1 MGGDPSPDPARPPT
15 PGTGVG
21 LRTPHVAEILDTRP
35 DLDFFELLTDNHLCD
50 GGYARQQ
57 AYLVREHYPVSL
69 HCVGMSLGGTDPLD
83 FTYLD
88 KIKTLARELEPMHIS
103 DHLCWTS
110 CHSHHAHDLLP
121 LPYTEE
127 AVRHIS
133 RRIRDIQDY
142 LETTLVVENVSSYLE
157 FEASGMS
164 EWEFLAAV
172 AGESGSR
179 ILLDLNNI
187 HVSHCNNGADAG
199 EYIDNIPLDRV
210 AEIHLAGF
218 EPRGEYLLDAHN
230 NKVSEPVWALYRQV
244 TEKNPSIPTLIEWDN
259 DLPPFEVLLH
269 EAGKARAIQLQA
281 ANVQD

>member
-1 MGGDPSPDPARPPT
+1 MGGGPSPGPAKLRT
-15 PGTGVG
+15 PATGVG
-21 LRTPHVAEILDTRP
+21 FRAPHAAEILQTRP

-57 AYLVREHYPVSL
+57 AHLIREHYPVSL
-69 HCVGMSLGGTDPLD
+69 HCVGMSLGGADPLD
-83 FTYLD
+83 FAYLE
-88 KIKTLARELEPMHIS
+88 KIKALAKELEPMHIS

-110 CHSHHAHDLLP
+110 YQSHHAHDLLP

-127 AVRHIS
+127 AVHHVS

-157 FEASGMS
+157 FAASDLD

-172 AGESGSR
+172 AEESGSQ

-187 HVSHCNNGADAG
+187 HVSHYNNGTDAG
-199 EYIDNIPLDRV
+199 EYIENIPLDRV

-218 EPRGEYLLDAHN
+218 EHKGEYLLDAHN
-230 NKVSEPVWALYRQV
+230 NRVSEPVWQLYRQI
-244 TEKNPSIPTLIEWDN
+244 TKKTASIPTLIEWDN
-259 DLPPFEVLLH
+259 DLPPFATLLG
-269 EAGKARAIQLQA
+269 EAGKARDIQSQA
-281 ANVQD
+281 ADARN

>member
-1 MGGDPSPDPARPPT
+1 M
-15 PGTGVG
+15 G
-21 LRTPHVAEILDTRP
+21 LRSPHVKEIIETRP
-35 DLDFFELLTDNHLCD
+35 NLDFFELLTDNHLCD

-57 AYLVREHYPVSL
+57 AYLIREHYPVSL

-110 CHSHHAHDLLP
+110 YQSHHAHDLLP

-127 AVRHIS
+127 AVHHVS
-133 RRIRDIQDY
+133 RRIRNIQDY

-157 FEASGMS
+157 FAASELN
-164 EWEFLAAV
+164 EWEFLATV
-172 AGESGSR
+172 AEESGSQ

-187 HVSHCNNGADAG
+187 HVSHYNNGTDAV
-199 EYIDNIPLDRV
+199 EYIENIPLDRV

-218 EPRGEYLLDAHN
+218 EHKGEYLLDAHN
-230 NKVSEPVWALYRQV
+230 NRVSDPVWELYRQI
-244 TEKNPSIPTLIEWDN
+244 TKKTLSIPTLIEWDN
-259 DLPPFEVLLH
+259 DLPPLETLLC
-269 EAGKARAIQLQA
+269 EAGKARGIQSQA
-281 ANVQD
+281 ANARN

>member
-1 MGGDPSPDPARPPT
+1 MERGPLQGPATPPT
-15 PGTGVG
+15 PRTGVG
-21 LRTPHVAEILDTRP
+21 LRSPHVKEIIQTRP

-57 AYLVREHYPVSL
+57 AYLIREHYPVSL
-69 HCVGMSLGGTDPLD
+69 HCVGMSLGGTDPTD

-88 KIKTLARELEPMHIS
+88 KIKTLAKELEPMHIS

-110 CHSHHAHDLLP
+110 CRSHHAHDLLP

-127 AVRHIS
+127 AVQHVS
-133 RRIRDIQDY
+133 QRIRDIQEH

-157 FEASGMS
+157 FEASAMS

-172 AGESGSR
+172 AEESGSR

-187 HVSHCNNGADAG
+187 HVSHYNNGTDAG
-199 EYIDNIPLDRV
+199 EYIENIALDQV

-218 EPRGEYLLDAHN
+218 EHKGEYLLDAHN
-230 NKVSEPVWALYRQV
+230 NRVSEPVWALYRKLL
-244 TEKNPSIPTLIEWDN
+244 EKTTDIPTLIEWDN
-259 DLPPFEVLLH
+259 DLPPFATLLG
-269 EAGKARAIQLQA
+269 EAEKARHYQSQA
-281 ANVQD
+281 ATTQN